1 MGGFG
6 LDWPRIHAEKSQ
18 GIGSLF
24 LAFLSILYCFAVKL
38 RLMAYKVRFFKKK
51 SLPGFV
57 VSIGNLTTGGTGKT
71 PAVIMLARWAKNK
84 GSRVAVLSRGYGGQ
98 ANAGVLEVSDGKQIK
113 SGSRIS
119 GDEPYLLAKNL
130 PGIPVVIS
138 KKRCFA
144 GQFAKKKF
152 GSNFFIL
159 DDGFQHLELKRDLNL
174 LLIDA
179 SGSPFGNNRLLPW
192 GPLREPV
199 DQLSRA
205 DVCILTRYGGHNSDG
220 SILDFLKQRF
230 PDIPVFCADHLPE
243 QVVFPALNDI
253 YEPGFLK
260 GKSVVAFAGI
270 AHPEVFKDTLIKL
283 GAKLLYFK
291 GFQDHYRFKREDIQA
306 LVKKKETLGAQ
317 YLLTT
322 EKDWVKISSLTPECN
337 HMAYLRIRFALIS
350 GRDDFFKIIET
361 GISKKGK
368 CK

>member
-1 MGGFG
+1 
-6 LDWPRIHAEKSQ
+6 
-18 GIGSLF
+18 
-24 LAFLSILYCFAVKL
+24 
-38 RLMAYKVRFFKKK
+38 
-51 SLPGFV
+51 
-57 VSIGNLTTGGTGKT
+57 
-71 PAVIMLARWAKNK
+71 MLARWAKNR
-84 GSRVAVLSRGYGGQ
+84 GRRVAVLSRGYGGQ
-98 ANAGVLEVSDGKQIK
+98 ANAKVLEVSDGKQIK
-113 SGSRIS
+113 AGPRIS

-138 KKRCFA
+138 KKRYFA
-144 GQFAKKKF
+144 GRFAKKKF

-159 DDGFQHLELKRDLNL
+159 DDGFQHLELKRDLNV

-192 GPLREPV
+192 GPLREPL

-205 DVCILTRYGGHNSDG
+205 DACILTRYGDHDSAG

-230 PDIPVFCADHLPE
+230 PDISVFCADHLPE
-243 QVVFPALNDI
+243 EVVFPALNDI
-253 YEPGFLK
+253 CEPGFLK

-270 AHPEVFKDTLIKL
+270 AQPEVFKKTLIKL
-283 GAKLLYFK
+283 GAELLYFK
-291 GFQDHYRFKREDIQA
+291 GFQDHYRFKQKDIQT

-322 EKDWVKISSLTPECN
+322 EKDWVKISSFTPECN

-361 GISKKGK
+361 GISKKRK
-368 CK
+368 CR